1 MKLNKYSWLAACA
14 MVLASCQSDTL
25 KEDLQQKGTIY
36 TITGQMK
43 GGNAMSRAQIQLNN
57 PNSGQEIFFWNEG
70 DQFDVHQYY
79 REELVSGDPEERY
92 STVFTIS
99 DDYSATGS
107 EDKTSAV
114 FNTTKPAFSTIDYVA
129 VYPAGIEIDYY
140 SKELTFQK
148 ELDFTSATTTEA
160 RDAIWQNYFKKNM
173 FMVAAGNFDEPNHV
187 MEFNHICGLFR
198 VTYTNKTT
206 QEQTIDGIRFSGDQN
221 FHNAYELSVSSQGIG
236 NGTGF
241 YEPAELKTT
250 GLKVAAGESTN
261 LYVFF
266 FPIFY
271 GEGNLDIS
279 ILRGA
284 DDTYTVSIPLETIKN
299 ANWGDQRLEAGKRYW
314 FKITETADGLIW
326 SKEETVTIQNP
337 QLAIALQGE
346 LGAEKVTIDGDGYAV
361 MKQNDINEVQEL
373 LFNNHNNDD
382 YTLESLDGIEYFKN
396 LTKLE
401 CIKTGLKSADL
412 SDNTLL
418 TSIDVSANSDLTTL
432 NISGLKN
439 LTHLVYSE
447 TSVTSLDIDE
457 DAIPNITVL
466 KYGRH
471 SEESP
476 VFVPEVN
483 DFSALTDLACYGQEF
498 TLTNSEI
505 KAQLQQLECYNSGL
519 TALDLEE
526 YPALVSLACYN
537 NNLTEL
543 VIPENSRIGYL
554 NCFGNKLTS
563 LDITPLNTTLYD
575 LYCGNQNI
583 EAEWMILTLTESQ
596 ATRWNEAETGWY
608 DASLGLNENVKL
620 SISGS
625 SAEEGTVVIEN
636 SSLSTALYDIL
647 GSKVVDLN
655 TNGHAVMK
663 QVDVDAVTELDFGW
677 DEYTITSLNGI
688 EHFKNL
694 KKLNCQNQDKL
705 EECNVSHNVALEFLD
720 LQSSPMLK
728 SLDVSKNVALKHLGI
743 THSQIQSLD
752 LTKNALLEIL
762 YAYGNSSLTS
772 LDISKCN
779 NLQTLLMENTGL
791 SSITIPNP
799 QCLLE
804 LNYSNTGISLDLSE
818 FTSLNTLYCSGKG
831 DDFAALDATLS
842 ATMISKLDRLDCRNC
857 GLDEL
862 DLTKYPS
869 LTELICSNNNLKT
882 LAVEKCRDLRYLR
895 CDNNQLTNL
904 NLTGLTN
911 LRELSVSNNKLT
923 SLDVSA
929 NTNIR
934 SLYCSNNYLTVL
946 DLTALKS
953 LSWIYCANQKD
964 ADGNDIVLYL
974 TLDASHYDKWENW
987 SSDNGESV
995 QLDSGVETGNG
1006 NTGGSDFTIEGI
1018 Y

>member
-148 ELDFTSATTTEA
+148 ELDFTSATTAEA
-160 RDAIWQNYFKKNM
+160 RDAVWQNYFKKNM

-266 FPIFY
+266 FPILY

-346 LGAEKVTIDGDGYAV
+346 LGEEKVTIDSNGYAV
-361 MKQNDINEVQEL
+361 MKKNDINEVQEL
-373 LFNNHNNDD
+373 LFNNHANDD

-471 SEESP
+471 TEESP
-476 VFVPEVN
+476 VYVPEVN
-483 DFSALTDLACYGQEF
+483 NFTALTDLACYGQEF

-526 YPALVSLACYN
+526 YPALVSLACYGN
-537 NNLTEL
+537 SLTEL
-543 VIPENSRIGYL
+543 VIPEGSKIGHL
-554 NCFGNKLTS
+554 NCHGNQLTS
-563 LDITPLNTTLYD
+563 LDVTLLDDTLYD

-636 SSLSTALYDIL
+636 SSLSTALLGIL
-647 GSKVVDLN
+647 GSNVVSLN
-655 TNGHAVMK
+655 DNGHAVMK
-663 QVDVDAVTELDFGW
+663 QEDVDAVTRLDLGW
-677 DEYTITSLNGI
+677 GEYTIVSLNGI

-694 KKLNCQNQDKL
+694 QYLRYCQQPNLTTCDL
-705 EECNVSHNVALEFLD
+705 SNNTALTEIVFQYLG
-720 LQSSPMLK
+720 LTA
-728 SLDVSKNVALKHLGI
+728 LDVSKNVNLKSLI
-743 THSQIQSLD
+743 ISECSAIESLD
-752 LTKNALLEIL
+752 LSKNTKLSGLACANNSSLKVLNLSNCTGLTSLLISKTALTDVVIPNPARMGQLEYNYTNVSFDLSQFTDLRTLRCAGHPSDISEITADVKKKL
-762 YAYGNSSLTS
+762 GSVDFSNCELKELDLSQYGNISELVCANNYLTELAVDNLSPNLRKLDVNGNMLTS
-772 LDISKCN
+772 LDLSTFS
-779 NLQTLLMENTGL
+779 NLQHVFAV
-791 SSITIPNP
+791 
-799 QCLLE
+799 
-804 LNYSNTGISLDLSE
+804 SNKL
-818 FTSLNTLYCSGKG
+818 TSLN
-831 DDFAALDATLS
+831 LS
-842 ATMISKLDRLDCRNC
+842 
-857 GLDEL
+857 
-862 DLTKYPS
+862 
-869 LTELICSNNNLKT
+869 
-882 LAVEKCRDLRYLR
+882 
-895 CDNNQLTNL
+895 
-904 NLTGLTN
+904 GLTN
-911 LRELSVSNNKLT
+911 LRIVECSNNQLKT
-923 SLDVSA
+923 LDVSA
-929 NTNIR
+929 SE
-934 SLYCSNNYLTVL
+934 SLNWINCGNQTDSN
-946 DLTALKS
+946 
-953 LSWIYCANQKD
+953 
-964 ADGNDIVLYL
+964 GNFITL
-974 TLDASHYDKWENW
+974 TLKLNASLHERWNNDW
-987 SSDNGESV
+987 SMRNNNKYV
-995 QLDSGVETGNG
+995 VLDSGVETGNG